1 MVTAMP
7 EWLEDLVAKVNLPW
21 LGHADD
27 FRAWEREAGWVA
39 DGEAAQA
46 NPDADVR

>member
-1 MVTAMP
+1 MTAMP
-7 EWLEDLVAKVNLPW
+7 EWLDDLVATTLPW

-27 FRAWEREAGWVA
+27 FRAWEREAGWVT
-39 DGEAAQA
+39 DVEGTQA